1 MTQWMSKQYIVP
13 KTKIGF
19 SSKLTKYNSATEG
32 QANDSKAL

>member
-19 SSKLTKYNSATEG
+19 SSNLTKYNSASEG
-32 QANDSKAL
+32 HTNDSKVL